1 MANLHELA
9 FFLFFPAPV
18 NEAQSH
24 LSGDLHCLAGLV
36 ASCLGQTLG
45 HGFAQGRIDAGLPA
59 LPSGFEGFQHI
70 GINPHIQGGALQGGC
85 GPASAAF
92 DVGLLPIGSYGG
104 GIVGVIR
111 PIGS

>member
-1 MANLHELA
+1 MPFASSLPYA
-9 FFLFFPAPV
+9 TR
-18 NEAQSH
+18 
-24 LSGDLHCLAGLV
+24 HCI
-36 ASCLGQTLG
+36 T
-45 HGFAQGRIDAGLPA
+45 QGGIDAGLPA